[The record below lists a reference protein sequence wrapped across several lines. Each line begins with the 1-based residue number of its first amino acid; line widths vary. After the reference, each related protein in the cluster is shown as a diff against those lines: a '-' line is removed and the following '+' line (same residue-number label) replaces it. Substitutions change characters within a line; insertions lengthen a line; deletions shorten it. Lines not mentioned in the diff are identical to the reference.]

1 MTVEELLTIYNIL
14 GERVHE
20 LYSQQQ
26 EAYDKLQE
34 KRTEIMTNPKSSL
47 EEATP
52 FQEKYN
58 SLFDEASK
66 AYEAFEAFK
75 NLEFGCARKEVR

>member
-1 MTVEELLTIYNIL
+1 MTAEELMTTYHIL
-14 GERVHE
+14 EAKVHE
-20 LYSQQQ
+20 LYLQQQ
-26 EAYDKLQE
+26 EAYDRLQE
-34 KRTEIMTNPKSSL
+34 KRTEIMANPKSSL
-47 EEATP
+47 EEAKL

-75 NLEFGCARKEVR
+75 RLEWGCVREEKK

>member
-20 LYSQQQ
+20 LYLQQQ

-34 KRTEIMTNPKSSL
+34 KRTEIMANPKSSL

-58 SLFDEASK
+58 SLFVEASK

-75 NLEFGCARKEVR
+75 KLELGCTRKEAR